1 MLSISSRSALSQSQ
15 TFFSIWRRLS
25 STQPIFSPSHD
36 TLPPQ
41 TTRHL
46 DLSIGQIPFTSIS
59 DLRINDSHPPINLLP
74 RFDLGLLP
82 SPSGYIYYHT
92 PQGRPSICSEL
103 RFRTIDEENG
113 GTRDWTMPNKIP
125 WSLPLYRIVK
135 NPVLSPLKDLLVQ
148 DEILTPTFIE
158 HCNRVFPEDFATV
171 APNRVIYGLRQSFPI
186 HMCRNKTTLWIVGE
200 DKVLDLNIGSAWLG
214 YPHTRQKNHRGTAMA
229 ELDYLSGRGYILRV
243 VKEPPLASPHNQR
256 SIRVGRNRG
265 LQCYSLTAPDY
276 LPVLE
281 ELVGR

>member
-1 MLSISSRSALSQSQ
+1 
-15 TFFSIWRRLS
+15 
-25 STQPIFSPSHD
+25 
-36 TLPPQ
+36 
-41 TTRHL
+41 
-46 DLSIGQIPFTSIS
+46 
-59 DLRINDSHPPINLLP
+59 
-74 RFDLGLLP
+74 
-82 SPSGYIYYHT
+82 
-92 PQGRPSICSEL
+92 
-103 RFRTIDEENG
+103 
-113 GTRDWTMPNKIP
+113 MPNKIP

-186 HMCRNKTTLWIVGE
+186 HVCRNKTTLWIVGE
-200 DKVLDLNIGSAWLG
+200 EKVLDLNIGSAWLG
-214 YPHTRQKNHRGTAMA
+214 YPHTRQKNHRGTSFPSISSSESFANSITLPGTAMA
-229 ELDYLSGRGYILRV
+229 ELDYLSDRGYILRV

-256 SIRVGRNRG
+256 SIQVGRYRG